1 MSTSRPIQVISRWE
15 QFKRWTV
22 WHPINTDPNDP
33 DRSGPRF
40 WFPIYDLF
48 ALALGIY
55 AYNLGSPLLNRLF
68 PEWFTDGMGAVL
80 VTASIICLVG
90 VCFPKLMRLELLGKL
105 IIVFM
110 LGGYAGTVAF
120 RSQNP
125 ENGFVVIVLV
135 MAVWLLGPRITKL
148 FILIPKSQ
156 PTRFERAIH
165 RRLSQLR
172 DLLKRPFAKEN

>member
-1 MSTSRPIQVISRWE
+1 MSTSRPIKVISRWE

-40 WFPIYDLF
+40 WFPTYDLF

-68 PEWFTDGMGAVL
+68 PEWFTDGMGVVL
-80 VTASIICLVG
+80 VVASLICLIG
-90 VCFPKLMRLELLGKL
+90 VIFPKLMRLELLGKL

-110 LGGYAGTVAF
+110 LGGYAGTVGF
-120 RSQNP
+120 RSLNP
-125 ENGFVVIVLV
+125 ENGFVVIVLI
-135 MAVWLLGPRITKL
+135 MAVWLLGPRVTKL
-148 FILIPKSQ
+148 FILIPKSD
-156 PTRFERAIH
+156 PTRFEKWVYRTWVQSID
-165 RRLSQLR
+165 RV
-172 DLLKRPFAKEN
+172 KRVFKKEN